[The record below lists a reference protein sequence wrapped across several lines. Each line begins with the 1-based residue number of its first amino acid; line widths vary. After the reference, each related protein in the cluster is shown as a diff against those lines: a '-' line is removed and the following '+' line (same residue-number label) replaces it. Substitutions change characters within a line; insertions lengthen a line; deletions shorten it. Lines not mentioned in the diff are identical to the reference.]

1 MTVPA
6 THKEKGSTWQGEP
19 AMRTPG
25 WTDITRVYR
34 MAEGPGKPAPSRRRA
49 FPKQVFPKQVF
60 PMGQMGPA
68 GHFPRPTVTRTL
80 ILSSPGTACPILQ
93 LNKQRLRDEHAVLP

>member
-6 THKEKGSTWQGEP
+6 TRKEKGSTWQGEP

-34 MAEGPGKPAPSRRRA
+34 MAEGPGKPAPSRRG
-49 FPKQVFPKQVF
+49 VFPKQVF
-60 PMGQMGPA
+60 SMGQMGPA

-80 ILSSPGTACPILQ
+80 ILSSSGTAQSHSPA
-93 LNKQRLRDEHAVLP
+93 E